1 MIKAIIFDFDGV
13 IAEST
18 NIKTDAFV
26 SIYNEYSEEVQA
38 RVKDYHVK
46 NSGISRYKKIL
57 YYQKEILGQNYS
69 EDAIN
74 DLANKFSEIVLQKVI
89 ESEYVKGS
97 KEFIERYQLNYDLHI
112 ATGTPQEE
120 IEIIIQEKNL
130 QNKFKSI
137 YGTPLS
143 KTEIIRKILT
153 ENNYK
158 KENVVFVGDAIAD
171 LEGASNND
179 LNFIGRVPKGETS
192 IFPEKTIIINDL
204 TSLNDLILNF

>member
-26 SIYNEYSEEVQA
+26 SIYNEYSEEVQT

-57 YYQKEILGQNYS
+57 YYQKEILEQDYS

-97 KEFIERYQLNYDLHI
+97 KEFIERNQINYDLHI

>member
-57 YYQKEILGQNYS
+57 YYQKEILEQDYS

-192 IFPEKTIIINDL
+192 IFPEKTIIIDDL

>member
-38 RVKDYHVK
+38 RVKDYHLK

-192 IFPEKTIIINDL
+192 IFPEKTIIIDDL

>member
-192 IFPEKTIIINDL
+192 IFPEKTIIIDDL

>member
-57 YYQKEILGQNYS
+57 YYQKEILEQDYS

-97 KEFIERYQLNYDLHI
+97 KEFIERNQLNYELHI

-137 YGTPLS
+137 YGTPLT

>member
-57 YYQKEILGQNYS
+57 YYQKEILEQDYS

-137 YGTPLS
+137 YGTPLT

-192 IFPEKTIIINDL
+192 IFPEKTIIIDDL

>member
-1 MIKAIIFDFDGV
+1 M
-13 IAEST
+13 
-18 NIKTDAFV
+18 
-26 SIYNEYSEEVQA
+26 
-38 RVKDYHVK
+38 R
-46 NSGISRYKKIL
+46 NSGLRPTKQRLQICEVLFDTEKTFHFT
-57 YYQKEILGQNYS
+57 
-69 EDAIN
+69 IN

-192 IFPEKTIIINDL
+192 IFPEKTIIIDDL

>member
-179 LNFIGRVPKGETS
+179 LNFIGRVPKGDTS
-192 IFPEKTIIINDL
+192 IFPEKTIIIDDL

>member
-97 KEFIERYQLNYDLHI
+97 KEFIERNQLNYELHI

>member
-57 YYQKEILGQNYS
+57 CYQKEILGQNYS

-112 ATGTPQEE
+112 ATGTPQ
-120 IEIIIQEKNL
+120 
-130 QNKFKSI
+130 
-137 YGTPLS
+137 
-143 KTEIIRKILT
+143 
-153 ENNYK
+153 
-158 KENVVFVGDAIAD
+158 
-171 LEGASNND
+171 
-179 LNFIGRVPKGETS
+179 
-192 IFPEKTIIINDL
+192 
-204 TSLNDLILNF
+204 

>member
-158 KENVVFVGDAIAD
+158 KENVVFVGEAIAD

-192 IFPEKTIIINDL
+192 IFPEKTIIIDDL